1 MVGLIMGQRS
11 QRSIGTICFFG
22 PTFNVCETSV
32 LDHNKLDVI
41 LVNLQTWSALTF
53 YQLYSHNHVE
63 LMAIK
68 PQYIQ

>member
-41 LVNLQTWSALTF
+41 FHDT
-53 YQLYSHNHVE
+53 
-63 LMAIK
+63 
-68 PQYIQ
+68 

>member
-1 MVGLIMGQRS
+1 MVGSTMG

-41 LVNLQTWSALTF
+41 FHGT
-53 YQLYSHNHVE
+53 
-63 LMAIK
+63 
-68 PQYIQ
+68 